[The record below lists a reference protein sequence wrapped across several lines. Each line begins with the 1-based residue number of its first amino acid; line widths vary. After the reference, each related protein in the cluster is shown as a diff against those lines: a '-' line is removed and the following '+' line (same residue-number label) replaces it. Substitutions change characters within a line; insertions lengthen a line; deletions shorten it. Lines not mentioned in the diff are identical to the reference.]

1 MRALFLMI
9 ADSDLFGALATVCLL
24 VAVAGLFPKI
34 RRSNLYFPAVFTCL
48 LFMPALH
55 AIGSYFLSLPHP

>member
-1 MRALFLMI
+1 MRVFFLMI

-34 RRSNLYFPAVFTCL
+34 RCSKLYFPTVFACL
-48 LFMPALH
+48 LFMPVLH
-55 AIGSYFLSLPHP
+55 AIGSYFLSLPNP